1 MCGIAGILRL
11 DGQPNI
17 EQSILKRMADVM
29 RHRGP
34 DGEGFFVDGPIGFA
48 HRRLSI
54 IDLAT
59 GDQPMASAD
68 GALVIIYNGEIYN
81 YRELR
86 ARLQS
91 RGCRFRTQSDT
102 EVILQA
108 YAQYGDR
115 CVDHLNGMFAFAI
128 WDKHQRRLFLA
139 RDRLGVKPLYYW
151 SNGQWLLFASEVKAF
166 LEFPDFRVKVN
177 LAALDEYL
185 TFVYTLGAHTFFDG
199 VKRLLPGH
207 TLAAANQ
214 QVSVTRYWDLSFT
227 MRPVGQAQST
237 EELEALLEDA
247 VRMQLVSD
255 VPLGSFL
262 SGGLDTS
269 SIVAMAMRHASPGL
283 KTFSVGFTEGA
294 RFDELPYAQIVASKF
309 GTDHH
314 QIVPS
319 ARGFLE
325 FFPRAVWHL
334 DEPAVGPPAIPTF
347 FVSRLAREQGVKVLL
362 SGEGGD
368 ELFAGYPRAVALHQQ
383 QLLADATGTLTNRWR
398 AARTLAGF
406 YMRRTLGWRAGLAL
420 FTTLADPAPRRY
432 AQMQR
437 ALAPRVR
444 AQLYSAEFRRQ
455 VGDTRALEDFAAT
468 FEGCHDTC
476 DLNRAMY
483 VDVKTYLAA
492 LLHVADRM
500 SMAASVESRVPL
512 LDHRLVQWA
521 AALAPAL
528 KTDGFATKA
537 LLRQTAACFLPA
549 EIVNRPK
556 VGFQTPF
563 EVWARQPEW
572 YEFLRDTLLSASA
585 SQRGYFEPNYV
596 RRVVDDLYE
605 GSGRGAPLV
614 WQLLNVELWHRAF
627 LNG

>member
-11 DGQPNI
+11 DGQANTDPVV
-17 EQSILKRMADVM
+17 LKRMADVM
-29 RHRGP
+29 QHRGP
-34 DGEGFFVDGPIGFA
+34 DGEGFFVEGEIGLA

-59 GDQPMASAD
+59 GDQPMTSAD
-68 GALVIIYNGEIYN
+68 GARVIIYNGEIYN
-81 YRELR
+81 YREIR
-86 ARLQS
+86 AQLQS
-91 RGCRFRTQSDT
+91 QGCRFCTQSDT

-115 CVDHLNGMFAFAI
+115 CADHFNGIFAFAI
-128 WDKHQRRLFLA
+128 WDKRQHRLLLA

-151 SNGQWLLFASEVKAF
+151 SDGQSFLFASEIKAF
-166 LEFPDFRVKVN
+166 LEFPGFRVKTN

-185 TFVYTLGAHTFFDG
+185 TFVYTLGEHTFFDG

-207 TLAAANQ
+207 TLIVADGRVLTNQ
-214 QVSVTRYWDLSFT
+214 YWDLSFET
-227 MRPVGQAQST
+227 RHADEPHAI
-237 EELEALLEDA
+237 EELETLLEDS
-247 VRMQLVSD
+247 VRMELVSD

-269 SIVAMAMRHASPGL
+269 SIVAMAMRHASPGF
-283 KTFSVGFTEGA
+283 KTFSVGFAEGA

-309 GTDHH
+309 ETDHH
-314 QIVPS
+314 QIVPA
-319 ARGFLE
+319 AREFLE

-334 DEPAVGPPAIPTF
+334 DEPAGGPPAIPTF
-347 FVSRLAREQGVKVLL
+347 FVCRLAREQGVKVLL

-368 ELFAGYPRAVALHQQ
+368 ELFAGYPRAVVLHHQ
-383 QLLADATGTLTNRWR
+383 QLLADGDSNLARRWR

-406 YMRRTLGWRAGLAL
+406 YARRTLGWRAGLAL
-420 FTTLADPAPRRY
+420 FTMLAQPAPRRY

-437 ALAPRVR
+437 VLEPRVR
-444 AQLYSAEFRRQ
+444 ARLYSADFRQQ
-455 VGDTRALEDFAAT
+455 VGDARALENFAVT
-468 FEGCHDTC
+468 FDSCPDAC

-537 LLRQTAACFLPA
+537 LLRQTAARFLPV

-585 SQRGYFEPNYV
+585 AQRGYFNPNYV
-596 RRVVDDLYE
+596 RRIVDDLCG
-605 GSGRGAPLV
+605 GSGRGASLV
-614 WQLLNVELWHRAF
+614 WQLLNIELWHRAF